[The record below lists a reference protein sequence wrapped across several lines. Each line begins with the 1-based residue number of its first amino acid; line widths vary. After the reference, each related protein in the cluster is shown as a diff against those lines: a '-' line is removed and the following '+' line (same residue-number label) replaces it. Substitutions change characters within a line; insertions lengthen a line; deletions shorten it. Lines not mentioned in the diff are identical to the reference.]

1 MKKFLKMIEKEVGKE
16 KFEKFVG
23 IKNSVRITLMF
34 VIDDTG
40 SMSSEIQAAKDI
52 ATYIV
57 NYPRPNLQVDYIL
70 SPFNDLGMELC
81 VNYKWILVFK
91 FATLCDYFGNTKLLK
106 TAPPPQ
112 PTPFA
117 GCRNQVASEVLRM
130 QTSRPAIDRQNF
142 EGAVLHTQGQL
153 H

>member
-1 MKKFLKMIEKEVGKE
+1 MIEKEVGKE

-23 IKNSVRITLMF
+23 TKNSVRTTVMF
-34 VIDDTG
+34 VMIDDTW

-70 SPFNDLGMELC
+70 SSFNDPGMELC

-91 FATLCDYFGNTKLLK
+91 FATHCDYFGNTKLLK

-112 PTPFA
+112 PSPFA
-117 GCRNQVASEVLRM
+117 GCGNQVASQLLRM
-130 QTSRPAIDRQNF
+130 HTSRPAVDRHNF